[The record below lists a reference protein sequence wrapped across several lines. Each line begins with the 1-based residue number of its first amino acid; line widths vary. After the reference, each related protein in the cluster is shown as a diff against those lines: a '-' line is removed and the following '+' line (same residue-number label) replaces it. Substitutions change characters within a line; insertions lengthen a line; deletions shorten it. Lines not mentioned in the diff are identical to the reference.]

1 MRLIDADAFKEY
13 LKQGTELALKEAML
27 AGILTKKVEKE
38 IDETLKGILADI
50 NEQPTVNEWI
60 PCSERLPENS
70 ENVLVQI
77 DNLTIIEQYI
87 AYFDKK
93 KEVWFTQDYTYQFGC
108 GGHGVIA
115 WMPLPEP
122 YKEADGCE

>member
-13 LKQGTELALKEAML
+13 LEQGTELALKEAML

-60 PCSERLPENS
+60 MCFEKLPSTFEKVRACDADGN
-70 ENVLVQI
+70 
-77 DNLTIIEQYI
+77 IEEGFI
-87 AYFDKK
+87 EKVGKHVICKMGDHICL
-93 KEVWFTQDYTYQFGC
+93 DY
-108 GGHGVIA
+108 VVA
-115 WMPLPEP
+115 WMPLPKLYREEVE
-122 YKEADGCE
+122 K